1 MYRKESHPKK
11 FLPFSTDTIRSLFT
25 LWKKTFN
32 PYCLRQFIPFL
43 LVFSVFLSVILLK
56 SPSLLF
62 CLLVSIVT
70 TAIIEYLG
78 KQLGCSTRSL
88 IPLQMLV
95 TVGIFSGFW
104 LDYFADPAQ
113 AQFFKKAEDFFQ
125 NTLTQGTGTTNNT
138 QAPISLVFNILRAI
152 YLLYIAGSLVSVIN
166 AVRKDEEWQSMART
180 PLLVVIA
187 VTMAD
192 VLTGFI
198 IGDTGK

>member
-1 MYRKESHPKK
+1 MSRKKSQSKK
-11 FLPFSTDTIRSLFT
+11 FLLFSTDTILT

-32 PYCLRQFIPFL
+32 SYFLRQFIPFL

-62 CLLVSIVT
+62 CLLVSIVI
-70 TAIIEYLG
+70 TAMIQYFG
-78 KQLGCSTRSL
+78 RQLGCSTRSL
-88 IPLQMLV
+88 IYLQFLV